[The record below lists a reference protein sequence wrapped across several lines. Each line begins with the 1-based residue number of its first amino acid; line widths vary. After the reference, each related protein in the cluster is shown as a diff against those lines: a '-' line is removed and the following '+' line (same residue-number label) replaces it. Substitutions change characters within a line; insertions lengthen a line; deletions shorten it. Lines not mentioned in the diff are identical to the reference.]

1 MTLPGS
7 DAAAWLRS
15 AISYQIERGVMTRR
29 SGAVIPLARAV
40 LCADCEAI
48 VDVSTT
54 TCPRCT
60 STTLNNLSRLV
71 NRAPVVFRPS
81 DGGRTR

>member
-1 MTLPGS
+1 MSLRPGS

-15 AISYQIERGVMTRR
+15 AIGYQIERGEVRER

-48 VDVSTT
+48 VDVSATA
-54 TCPRCT
+54 CPRCT
-60 STTLNNLSRLV
+60 STTLVNLSRLV
-71 NRAPVVFRPS
+71 NRAPVRFAS
-81 DGGRTR
+81 DGGNGR